1 MIQVANEAD
10 MRQPKSTDTLREWSD
25 SAKYWAKHSETIRR
39 MFAPLT
45 QALIEDAGIVPGQA
59 VLDVAGGTGEP
70 SLAIAEV
77 VGPTGSVTCTDAI
90 DEMVRAAEREALRR
104 KLTNITFRHCTAD
117 ALPFPDNTFDATV
130 SRLGVMFFPD
140 PLNALRE
147 MLRVTKPGGSL
158 ALVVW
163 DKSDVNPFLNVITI
177 VLSRYVETAE
187 ADQDAPGAFRFA
199 DQGKLAQVL
208 KEAGASEVRERIL
221 TFQIAAPLSFE
232 QFWELRSET
241 SATLRDKLQTLS
253 QTELSYLKADVAEAA
268 REYFTSGGMSF
279 PAQMIIVSG
288 KKSGA

>member
-1 MIQVANEAD
+1 MTNQSN
-10 MRQPKSTDTLREWSD
+10 STLREWSE
-25 SAKYWAKHSETIRR
+25 SARYWEKHAATLRR
-39 MFAPLT
+39 IFAPVT
-45 QALIEDAGIVPGQA
+45 TALIAEAGITTGQNI
-59 VLDVAGGTGEP
+59 LDVAGGTGEP

-77 VGPTGSVTCTDAI
+77 VGPTGSVICTDAI
-90 DEMVRAAEREALRR
+90 DEMVRAAKREAQFR
-104 KLTNITFRHCTAD
+104 KLTNVTFRHCTAD
-117 ALPFPDNTFDATV
+117 TLPFSDNTFDAAV

-158 ALVVW
+158 AFVVW
-163 DKSDVNPFLNVITI
+163 DRNDVNPFLNVIAM

-187 ADQDAPGAFRFA
+187 ADEDAPGAFRFA
-199 DQGKLAQVL
+199 EHDKLAQVL
-208 KEAGASEVRERIL
+208 REAGASQVRERIL

-232 QFWELRSET
+232 QFWEFRSET

-253 QTELSYLKADVAEAA
+253 QTELNHLKADVEKAA

-288 KKSGA
+288 KKSAS

>member
-1 MIQVANEAD
+1 
-10 MRQPKSTDTLREWSD
+10 MRQPQSTDTLREWSD

-45 QALIEDAGIVPGQA
+45 RALIEDAGIVPGQA

-70 SLAIAEV
+70 SLAFAEV

-90 DEMVRAAEREALRR
+90 DEMVRAAEREAVRR

-117 ALPFPDNTFDATV
+117 SLPFSDNKFDATV

-147 MLRVTKPGGSL
+147 TLRVTKPGGSL
-158 ALVVW
+158 AFVVW
-163 DKSDVNPFLNVITI
+163 DSSDVNPFLNVVTG

-187 ADQDAPGAFRFA
+187 ADEDAPGAFRFA
-199 DQGKLAQVL
+199 ERGKLARIL
-208 KEAGASEVRERIL
+208 SEAGGSEVRERIL
-221 TFQIAAPLSFE
+221 KFQIAAPLSFE
-232 QFWELRSET
+232 EFWELRSEV

-253 QTELSYLKADVAEAA
+253 PTELNHLRADVEEAS

-288 KKSGA
+288 RKSTA